1 MTANLKSSVYMDL
14 LREIHADIADDLGID
29 LTIETKRALS
39 VLNSNGLPYFIDWN
53 EKLLH
58 APVVDLMEDTAQV
71 QYRELTSLV
80 FHSNSVCT
88 AARAYAHMRQLY
100 SLFRKL
106 EDTTCFES
114 SESALASFFE
124 RNSSHDSL
132 LTTDQQMLARRLSEI
147 MPTFLPDLDDNDLTQ
162 LIPDIGPGASFE
174 KRSRTKRPAY
184 FDDVR
189 LSFRGATQEET
200 PRVSRACAVP
210 KTYKRMRLI
219 FVEPS
224 SRMLVQKAVQGYM
237 YEAARKY
244 PLRNYVSFTDQE
256 FQRKKLHLDGAATID
271 LSDASDH
278 IDRRLVWIA
287 FQRLPRLR
295 SLLFRARSVYE
306 QTKHMFYCF
315 STMGNATTFP
325 VMTLL
330 LTCVLAECEREAR
343 LRGANIWHGGVFGDD
358 IVCHEVIYG
367 SVCGVLTRL
376 GLKVNSSK
384 SYVCKPFKESCGL
397 DLFNGIDV
405 TPIKIK
411 SLRSVTPSDW
421 TRLVAYANS
430 LFIAGYWR
438 AADVLV
444 SEILSRWPKTAFG
457 PFGSENCLWSHTAQE
472 FSPARYSC
480 DYQSYIP
487 WHPVPNVG
495 PIVSVDDE
503 PNLDYWLAHGR
514 RVSEVENEF

>member
-58 APVVDLMEDTAQV
+58 SVVVDLKDSGQV
-71 QYRELTSLV
+71 QYRELISFV
-80 FHSNSVCT
+80 FHSNSVSV
-88 AARAYAHMRQLY
+88 AARAYAHLRQLY

-114 SESALASFFE
+114 AESALLSFFD
-124 RNSSHDSL
+124 RNASHDQP
-132 LTTDQQMLARRLSEI
+132 LTTDQLVLARRLGEI
-147 MPTFLPDLDDNDLTQ
+147 MPMFLSDLDDNDLTQ

-174 KRSRTKRPAY
+174 KRPRTRRPAFY
-184 FDDVR
+184 DDVR
-189 LSFRGATQEET
+189 LSFRGAEHEPA

-237 YEAARKY
+237 YEAARRY
-244 PLRNYVSFTDQE
+244 PLRNYVSFTDQG
-256 FQRKKLHLDGAATID
+256 FQRRKLHFDGAATID

-295 SLLFRARSVYE
+295 SILFKARSVYE

-343 LRGANIWHGGVFGDD
+343 LRGAQIWRGGVFGDD
-358 IVCHEVIYG
+358 IVCHEVVYG
-367 SVCGVLTRL
+367 SVCGVLGRL

-397 DLFNGIDV
+397 DLFDGIDV

-421 TRLVAYANS
+421 TRLVAYANA

-444 SEILSRWPKTAFG
+444 SEIVSRWPKTAFG
-457 PFGSENCLWSHTAQE
+457 PFGAENCLWSHTAQD
-472 FSPARYSC
+472 FHPARYVV
-480 DYQSYIP
+480 DWQSYVP
-487 WHPVPNVG
+487 WHPVADVG
-495 PIVSVDDE
+495 EVISVDDE

-514 RVSEVENEF
+514 RVSEVKSEF